1 MVSAGSSASR
11 DMQGR
16 ILQHPLLEAEAGVL
30 EGTVIRNVT
39 MVTAA
44 NADDM
49 KHGGAIGGLQRGL
62 VAVVWLQW
70 CLDRWTALR

>member
-1 MVSAGSSASR
+1 
-11 DMQGR
+11 MQGR

-62 VAVVWLQW
+62 VVATTVAGG
-70 CLDRWTALR
+70 CRDRWAALR